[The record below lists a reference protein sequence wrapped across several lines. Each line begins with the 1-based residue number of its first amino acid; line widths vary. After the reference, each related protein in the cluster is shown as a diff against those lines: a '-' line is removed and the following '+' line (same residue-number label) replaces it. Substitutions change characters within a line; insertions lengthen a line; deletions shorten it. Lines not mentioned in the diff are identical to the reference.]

1 MDTHIAKKQKV
12 EHSSKHKHLYVI
24 RWMTYGSEVDEW
36 DDDELGNIETCSH
49 DIEEA
54 QGYITGECDCG
65 DAMLLRDGIRK
76 DNGLFGKA
84 YSDIEQARKSMEKC
98 HNFQIDK
105 ARGSIQSICGIDE
118 QSYSELL
125 ESEEI
130 VEEVNKKGEFPPSAK
145 VVTSSSDDLPMV
157 KDTTITW
164 GATECGRDQHEHI
177 RCCISISTRL
187 TCWIESL
194 ELVS

>member
-1 MDTHIAKKQKV
+1 MDTHIAKKQKMDHTPKRHV
-12 EHSSKHKHLYVI
+12 YVV
-24 RWMTYGSEVDEW
+24 RWMTHGSDVDEW
-36 DDDELGNIETCSH
+36 DDDELENIETCSH

-54 QGYITGECDCG
+54 KGYITGECDCG
-65 DAMLLRDGIRK
+65 DAMLLRGGIRK
-76 DNGLFGKA
+76 DSGLFGKA

-98 HNFQIDK
+98 HNSQIDK
-105 ARGSIQSICGIDE
+105 ARGSIRLICGIDE

-130 VEEVNKKGEFPPSAK
+130 VEEVNKKGEFPCSAK
-145 VVTSSSDDLPMV
+145 VVTSSSGDLPSF
-157 KDTTITW
+157 KDITINW

-194 ELVS
+194 ELAA

>member
-1 MDTHIAKKQKV
+1 MDTHIAKKQKM
-12 EHSSKHKHLYVI
+12 EHTPNRHVYVV
-24 RWMTYGSEVDEW
+24 RWMTHGSEVDEW
-36 DDDELGNIETCSH
+36 DDDELENIRTCSH
-49 DIEEA
+49 DVEEA
-54 QGYITGECDCG
+54 KGYITGDCDCG

-76 DNGLFGKA
+76 DSGLFGKA

-98 HNFQIDK
+98 HNFQIDN
-105 ARGSIQSICGIDE
+105 ARGSIRLICGIGE

-130 VEEVNKKGEFPPSAK
+130 VEEVNKKGEFPCSAK
-145 VVTSSSDDLPMV
+145 VVTSSSENLPSF

-164 GATECGRDQHEHI
+164 GVTECGRDQHEHI
-177 RCCISISTRL
+177 HCCISISTRL